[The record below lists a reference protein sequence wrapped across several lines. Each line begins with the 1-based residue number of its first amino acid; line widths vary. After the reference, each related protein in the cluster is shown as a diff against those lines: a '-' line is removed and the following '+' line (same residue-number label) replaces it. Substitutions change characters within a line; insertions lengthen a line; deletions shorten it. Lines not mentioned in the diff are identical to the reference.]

1 MDVDL
6 SLSENKQPQ
15 AQQEDDEF
23 IETFS
28 VPVAS
33 LFAELKRL
41 EAEGYAIETR
51 VVTIAEGIE
60 IARKWNLS

>member
-6 SLSENKQPQ
+6 SLPENKQPQ
-15 AQQEDDEF
+15 SQQEDDEF

>member
-6 SLSENKQPQ
+6 SLPENKQPQ
-15 AQQEDDEF
+15 SQQEDDEF
-23 IETFS
+23 IEAFS

-33 LFAELKRL
+33 LFSELKRF
-41 EAEGYAIETR
+41 EAEDYAVETR
-51 VVTIAEGIE
+51 VVAMAEGIE

>member
-6 SLSENKQPQ
+6 SLPENKQPQ
-15 AQQEDDEF
+15 SQQEDDEF
-23 IETFS
+23 IEAFS

>member
-1 MDVDL
+1 M
-6 SLSENKQPQ
+6 SLPENKQPQ